1 MMGSRIHTYIRY
13 APLLLLCAFPHHVF
27 LVGSMDCVTGIV
39 IASYAIIAVLAF
51 SMGAGVF

>member
-27 LVGSMDCVTGIV
+27 LVGSMDCVTGVV